1 MDATDLILSGFN
13 GSEKVVYDD
22 LIKDAEGISP
32 DELERSIVELENA
45 GIIRR
50 YITPHL
56 PPYAN
61 YVLTEEGKALSSAPE
76 EATALIKM
84 EKTSVTLKVFGGQ
97 KTYSDVVEFYKDIKR
112 IFKEKA
118 AQNDGRVRTY
128 CRRYGDEKNK
138 SVDICVVISKW
149 IFDDECGFMYI
160 YGAPGPDYFDC
171 RVIDYGRTWAFEP
184 EDYPVKLKLTH
195 IKTPWGTEYDC
206 YKEEETDHE

>member
-84 EKTSVTLKVFGGQ
+84 EKTSVTVKVFGGQ

-118 AQNDGRVRTY
+118 AQNDGR
-128 CRRYGDEKNK
+128 
-138 SVDICVVISKW
+138 
-149 IFDDECGFMYI
+149 ECS
-160 YGAPGPDYFDC
+160 
-171 RVIDYGRTWAFEP
+171 E
-184 EDYPVKLKLTH
+184 
-195 IKTPWGTEYDC
+195 
-206 YKEEETDHE
+206 